1 MDELSSNWCEC
12 TLIYVNPIINNVQT
26 TILVY
31 TDWECSHAG
40 LQCVQLKICYSDI
53 ILSVVV
59 FDTMLFQIAKM
70 IGYGVARIAGHFTRT
85 ADMIQMFST
94 CKN

>member
-31 TDWECSHAG
+31 TG
-40 LQCVQLKICYSDI
+40 LGMQSCRIAVCPVKD
-53 ILSVVV
+53 
-59 FDTMLFQIAKM
+59 MLF
-70 IGYGVARIAGHFTRT
+70 GYYSLCCCIRYHVIS
-85 ADMIQMFST
+85 D
-94 CKN
+94 C